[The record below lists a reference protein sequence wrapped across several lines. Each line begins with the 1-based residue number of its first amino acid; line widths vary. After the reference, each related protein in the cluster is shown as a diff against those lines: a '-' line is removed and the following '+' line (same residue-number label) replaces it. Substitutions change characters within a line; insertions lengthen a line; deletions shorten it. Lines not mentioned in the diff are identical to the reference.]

1 MRAEV
6 IEITPELAKDLLKR
20 NVNNRSLSQK
30 KLKIYVEDM
39 KNGKWVLNGE
49 TIQFNKKGELI
60 NGQHRLTAVILSGV
74 TIQVLIVTGVE
85 DDRAFAT
92 IDQGLMRGAHT
103 VLQLKGV
110 KNAKRMES
118 ISKKLLIWD
127 TTENKENF
135 STLSGKSFS
144 ITTIAEYYEDH
155 QEEIDFVYD
164 QFKDAPILRTCK
176 AFTGV
181 FVALTICYRYNPKD
195 TLTFIEKFKTGANLS
210 ENHPILLLRNKLTHR
225 TVKETGR
232 RWELEVMAMIIKSFN
247 NYVSGKT
254 SRLLRWNIENEK
266 FPIPRKKIFEFN
278 REVIRSKAN

>member
-1 MRAEV
+1 MKAEV
-6 IEITPELAKDLLKR
+6 VEITPELAAELLKR
-20 NVNNRSLSQK
+20 NVKNRTLSPK

-74 TIQVLIVTGVE
+74 TIFVLVVTGVE
-85 DDRAFAT
+85 DERAFAT

-118 ISKKLLIWD
+118 ISKKLMLWD
-127 TTENKENF
+127 TAEHKENF
-135 STLSGKSFS
+135 TTLAGKSFS
-144 ITTIAEYYEDH
+144 ITAIAEYYEEH
-155 QEEIDFVYD
+155 KEEIDFIYE
-164 QFKDAPILRTCK
+164 QFKDAAILRTCK
-176 AFTGV
+176 AYTGV
-181 FVALTICYRYNPKD
+181 FVALILCYRYSPKE

-210 ENHPILLLRNKLTHR
+210 ENNPILLLRNKLTHV
-225 TVKETGR
+225 TVKDTGR

-247 NYVSGKT
+247 NFVTGKT
-254 SRLLRWNIENEK
+254 SKLLRWNIENEK
-266 FPIPRKKIFEFN
+266 FPIPRKKIIEFN
-278 REVIRSKAN
+278 REVDQWKAN